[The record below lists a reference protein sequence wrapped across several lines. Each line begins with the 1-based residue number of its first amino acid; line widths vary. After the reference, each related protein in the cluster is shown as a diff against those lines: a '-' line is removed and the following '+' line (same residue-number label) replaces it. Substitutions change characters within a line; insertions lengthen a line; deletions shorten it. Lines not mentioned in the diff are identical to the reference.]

1 MAVKFSEE
9 RLGLILGLLNGKRC
23 QLVHGEK
30 NYIQNKI
37 TCRNSSVLAPEWI
50 KLFNKFKT
58 K

>member
-9 RLGLILGLLNGKRC
+9 RLGLILGLLKGKRC
-23 QLVHGEK
+23 QLVLREK
-30 NYIQNKI
+30 IIYRTKM

>member
-9 RLGLILGLLNGKRC
+9 RLGLISGLLKGR
-23 QLVHGEK
+23 QYLVLGEK
-30 NYIQNKI
+30 NHIQNKM
-37 TCRNSSVLAPEWI
+37 TCRNSSLLAPEWI